1 MELKWLWTTS
11 WYMAVITDEQEHNSC
26 LRVVLERAK
35 AINLKLN
42 KAKCILAKS
51 EVNYVGHLLTGE
63 GLKPTPERVRAIT
76 EMREPENHA
85 ELETILGML
94 AYVAKFIPKL
104 SELNAPL
111 RALKTSDEWHWTSEA
126 KQSFDNVKK
135 ALSSTKV
142 QRYFDTNK
150 PVTLSV
156 DASMKGLGAAVIQ
169 QSEVVTYASGAL
181 TPAEQRYAQIEKEM
195 LLWCLAVRNFTSFYT
210 AKVISPLNLI
220 INL

>member
-1 MELKWLWTTS
+1 MPMGLKVAAEVFQREMIN
-11 WYMAVITDEQEHNSC
+11 YFGNIDEVEVVMDDIWVHGRDKQEHNSR

-35 AINLKLN
+35 SINLKPN

-51 EVNYVGHLLTGE
+51 EVNYVGHLTTGE

-94 AYVAKFIPKL
+94 AYVAKFIPNL

-111 RALKTSDEWHWTSEA
+111 RAFKTSDEWHWTSEA

-142 QRYFDTNK
+142 LRYYDTNQ
-150 PVTLSV
+150 PVTLSL
-156 DASMKGLGAAVIQ
+156 DASMKGL
-169 QSEVVTYASGAL
+169 
-181 TPAEQRYAQIEKEM
+181 
-195 LLWCLAVRNFTSFYT
+195 
-210 AKVISPLNLI
+210 
-220 INL
+220 